1 MADCKNCKRTDVKC
15 CPTCGRKGTNCDVWH
30 RCGEDCPG
38 YDEPPKQTNADRIRA
53 MSDEELAEFINMVAN
68 DSIDTMVGYKDYT
81 EIWEDKEPTLQ
92 WLKSEAKE

>member
-1 MADCKNCKRTDVKC
+1 MSYLKDTQEHKRTQGD
-15 CPTCGRKGTNCDVWH
+15 
-30 RCGEDCPG
+30 
-38 YDEPPKQTNADRIRA
+38 AIRS

-68 DSIDTMVGYKDYT
+68 DSIDTMNAYGTKDYT